1 MSWRTASEI
10 IGFLAITGVLCIAI
24 GWLLR
29 GLMDG
34 SRRGASTEDY
44 LADVSARDRRTATL
58 QQELV
63 AARAE
68 ADEALAALHG
78 ERDQKDNHELVLAV
92 RERELR
98 TLRDANAQLV
108 ADIEHQMATI
118 ESLHAQLD
126 DVESLH
132 VAQIDAL
139 LAETAA
145 ELERR
150 QGATPPEESSSE
162 PLRVVEAA
170 EPGEEPTIE
179 LAVVADAGEPSPAA
193 DDHEPDGSP
202 VTAPEVDAA
211 LADAKRTIDLQA
223 RRIRTLRDQLDEAVL
238 RAAGAMGAEAG
249 DGGDGGEEA
258 LHLAAALDQ
267 PVAAPADEADNSS
280 DDSSDNEAEE
290 RADAELAAAQLSAAE
305 ERENELSQQLVG
317 MSDELAEA
325 TKQGALVQLELEVAQ
340 ERNRQLSEEAAAA
353 AAAPPVPANHAELA
367 TLKEEL
373 AVALADLQLARDSE
387 KEAKAAEWDAK
398 VAQQSAADE
407 LAEYVAVAAAV
418 AAEPV
423 EEPAELVALRE
434 ELAQATSSRSAAE
447 LAAQTAEAELE
458 AAEQAQSVAGEH
470 AAAATTRAED
480 AEAQVEALRAELE
493 AARAEATAALEAAS
507 GASHPAAEE
516 PDETGEAGEQDHID
530 LRDGSDLN
538 DELRRSNQE
547 IEELRFRI
555 KQLERVDLASRRLTD
570 KAEVDE
576 APLEAG
582 SRPAAT
588 GAAAAAVRLIAN
600 RVPDG
605 GPVQDD
611 LKKVKGI
618 GPKYREQLAES
629 GITSYAQLASLSDG
643 DLEMIAE
650 VIGRDVQKLRDDDWV
665 GQARALHLETYGVEA
680 ETALSEA
687 SVDETTP

>member
-10 IGFLAITGVLCIAI
+10 LGFLAITGVLCIAI

-150 QGATPPEESSSE
+150 HGATPSDESSSE
-162 PLRVVEAA
+162 PLRVVEDV
-170 EPGEEPTIE
+170 EPGEESTIE
-179 LAVVADAGEPSPAA
+179 LAVVGDAGEDSSAA
-193 DDHEPDGSP
+193 DDDEPDGSP

-238 RAAGAMGAEAG
+238 RAAGALGAEAG
-249 DGGDGGEEA
+249 DGGEEA
-258 LHLAAALDQ
+258 PPIAAALDQ
-267 PVAAPADEADNSS
+267 PVTAPADEAD
-280 DDSSDNEAEE
+280 DSSDKEADD
-290 RADAELAAAQLSAAE
+290 RAAAELAAAQLSAAE
-305 ERENELSQQLVG
+305 ERQSELSQQLVA

-373 AVALADLQLARDSE
+373 TVALADLQLARDSE

-407 LAEYVAVAAAV
+407 LAEYVAVAAAA

-434 ELAQATSSRSAAE
+434 ELAEATSSRSAAE
-447 LAAQTAEAELE
+447 LAAQTAEAEVE
-458 AAEQAQSVAGEH
+458 AAEQAKSVAGEH
-470 AAAATTRAED
+470 AAAATARAED

-507 GASHPAAEE
+507 AASHSAAEE
-516 PDETGEAGEQDHID
+516 PDEKGEAREQDHID

-570 KAEVDE
+570 KAEVEE

-582 SRPAAT
+582 SRPAST

-605 GPVQDD
+605 GAVQDD

-687 SVDETTP
+687 SVDERTP